1 MPPPEITESSCTSCG
16 TELTLV
22 CEPTEGFYDY
32 KTYNEYF
39 CSRCGKRNVALT
51 TGAVLT
57 VKSREHVDV

>member
-1 MPPPEITESSCTSCG
+1 M
-16 TELTLV
+16 V